1 MKKGAP
7 PYSSIS
13 GLELWLALRERI
25 FRTIDLVGLVIF
37 VLILNFLNVL
47 KATLFKKWTR
57 WVVMGRRI
65 DSAGV
70 LLLSF
75 RYLRCRKI
83 FKADHVLPF
92 DGTSRFLKQS
102 IFYHLSSRWTSFP
115 MLTRASLGEK
125 YGIKPDVK
133 NKKRIVTS
141 AEQVLQYRSLM
152 ESVCSRTLQK
162 NVYTWLWL

>member
-1 MKKGAP
+1 M
-7 PYSSIS
+7 SCM
-13 GLELWLALRERI
+13 
-25 FRTIDLVGLVIF
+25 
-37 VLILNFLNVL
+37 FL
-47 KATLFKKWTR
+47 KTTLFKKWTR

-83 FKADHVLPF
+83 FKAEHVLPF
-92 DGTSRFLKQS
+92 DGTSRFLRQS

-141 AEQVLQYRSLM
+141 AEQVRQCRSQM
-152 ESVCSRTLQK
+152 GSVCNRTLAK
-162 NVYTWLWL
+162 DDSFDSWLFLLLSSKIDEVGSHAVLLTTPQLIHTKSLEIKPK

>member
-25 FRTIDLVGLVIF
+25 FRFSRFGDFCAHFECLACFWKPPCSRNGQDGLLWEGGLTLLGSCCCLFGTWDVG
-37 VLILNFLNVL
+37 
-47 KATLFKKWTR
+47 
-57 WVVMGRRI
+57 
-65 DSAGV
+65 
-70 LLLSF
+70 
-75 RYLRCRKI
+75 
-83 FKADHVLPF
+83 
-92 DGTSRFLKQS
+92 RFLKQS

-133 NKKRIVTS
+133 NKKLSPQQSKFSSVDLRWDRSVT
-141 AEQVLQYRSLM
+141 VPW
-152 ESVCSRTLQK
+152 QK
-162 NVYTWLWL
+162 MIRLILGSSYFWAPK

>member
-1 MKKGAP
+1 MGEG
-7 PYSSIS
+7 II
-13 GLELWLALRERI
+13 I
-25 FRTIDLVGLVIF
+25 FEEE
-37 VLILNFLNVL
+37 
-47 KATLFKKWTR
+47 ATLFKKWTR

-83 FKADHVLPF
+83 FKAEHVLPF

-133 NKKRIVTS
+133 NKKLSPQQSKFSSVDLRWDRSVTVPWQKMFDS
-141 AEQVLQYRSLM
+141 WLFLLLSSKIDEVGSHAVLLTTPQLIHTKSL
-152 ESVCSRTLQK
+152 EIK
-162 NVYTWLWL
+162 PK

>member
-1 MKKGAP
+1 M
-7 PYSSIS
+7 
-13 GLELWLALRERI
+13 
-25 FRTIDLVGLVIF
+25 
-37 VLILNFLNVL
+37 NVL
-47 KATLFKKWTR
+47 HVLKTTLFKKWTR

-83 FKADHVLPF
+83 FKAEHVLPF
-92 DGTSRFLKQS
+92 DGPSRFLKQS

-125 YGIKPDVK
+125 CGIKPDVK
-133 NKKRIVTS
+133 NKKLSPQQSKFSSVDLRWDRSVTVPWQKRISLFLLLTS
-141 AEQVLQYRSLM
+141 YF
-152 ESVCSRTLQK
+152 
-162 NVYTWLWL
+162 